1 MLQATYIRQY
11 RKQGSTKTTF
21 VYKVE
26 SSSPEDLAA
35 FEAAQ
40 GSFHRVDPK
49 TGTPVWFTTRFVG
62 ETAELIITDN
72 NKVIAD
78 MSEFEK
84 ARSLA
89 EQFGGNFGDT
99 LANKL
104 ASKLVEPSA
113 SPKTTQDSKSDTI
126 ADL

>member
-26 SSSPEDLAA
+26 SSSAEELAS
-35 FEAAQ
+35 FETAQ
-40 GSFHRVDPK
+40 GSYHRVDPK

-84 ARSLA
+84 ARSLS
-89 EQFGGNFGDT
+89 EQYGGNFGDM

-104 ASKLVEPSA
+104 ANKLVAPA
-113 SPKTTQDSKSDTI
+113 PSPKQDSKPEDISS
-126 ADL
+126 L